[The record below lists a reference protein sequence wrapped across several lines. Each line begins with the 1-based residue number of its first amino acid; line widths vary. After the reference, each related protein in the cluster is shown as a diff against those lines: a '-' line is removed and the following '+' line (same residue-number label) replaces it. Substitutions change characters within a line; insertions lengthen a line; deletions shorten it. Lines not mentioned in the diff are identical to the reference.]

1 MTQTMPYSPGIRVLL
16 AGGGTGGHVYPAI
29 AIAHAVRSLRPTA
42 EIAFAGSRDRMEWQ
56 AVPKAGYP
64 IHEIAVQGLQ
74 RRLTAKNAMLP
85 FTVTKG
91 LMQAWSLIR
100 HFDAHA
106 VVGTGGYVA
115 LPVLLA
121 ARGQGVPTVIQ
132 EQNAYVGLTNRI
144 AARFASRIHVAFQ
157 EAADRLPAGAATVT
171 GNPVRAE
178 LADVVG
184 RDRAEARAKLG
195 FDGSAGDV
203 EAEQM
208 VFVFGGSLGSEALNT
223 AMERSVAELLQRPGL
238 AVYWQTGKRYHAG
251 IAERMAQRIGAGT
264 DRAGAARGA
273 RLKMV
278 PYVDDMASAYA
289 AADVVVCRSG
299 ALTCS
304 ELMLTGR
311 PSLLVP
317 SPNVTEDHQTLN
329 AQSLQRA
336 GAAEILPEADLEIR
350 LVERLCS
357 LLDNRPGL
365 RRMSEAAQSLARPQ
379 AAADIAHDVIELAEA
394 RL

>member
-1 MTQTMPYSPGIRVLL
+1 MTQMMPYRSGIRVLL

-29 AIAHAVRSLRPTA
+29 AIARAVQSRRPSA

-56 AVPKAGYP
+56 AVPKAGFP

-74 RRLTAKNAMLP
+74 RALTLRNARLP

-91 LMQAWSLIR
+91 LMQAWSLIK
-100 HFDAHA
+100 HFDAHV

-121 ARGQGVPTVIQ
+121 ARGRGVPTLIQ

-144 AARFASRIHVAFQ
+144 AARFADRIHVAFQ
-157 EAADRLPAGAATVT
+157 EAADRLPDGAAKVT

-178 LADVVG
+178 LADVAV
-184 RDRAEARAKLG
+184 RDRAEARAALG
-195 FDGSAGDV
+195 F
-203 EAEQM
+203 EAANREM
-208 VFVFGGSLGSEALNT
+208 VFVFGGSLGSLALNG
-223 AMERSVAELLQRPGL
+223 AMERVVADLLRRPGL
-238 AVYWQTGKRYHAG
+238 CVYWQTGQNYHADMV
-251 IAERMAQRIGAGT
+251 ERLR
-264 DRAGAARGA
+264 DRMTG
-273 RLKMV
+273 RLRVV
-278 PYVDDMASAYA
+278 PYVDDMATAYA

-329 AQSLQRA
+329 ARSLQQA
-336 GAAEILPEADLEIR
+336 GAAEILQETDLNSTLVDR
-350 LVERLCS
+350 LFS
-357 LLDNRPGL
+357 LLDNPAGL
-365 RRMSEAAQSLARPQ
+365 RRMSGAARSLARPG
-379 AAADIAHDVIELAEA
+379 AADDIAADVIQLAEA
-394 RL
+394 RS

>member
-1 MTQTMPYSPGIRVLL
+1 MMPYRSGIRVLL

-29 AIAHAVRSLRPTA
+29 AIAHAVQSRRPTA

-56 AVPKAGYP
+56 AVPKAGFP

-74 RRLTAKNAMLP
+74 RALTLKNARLP

-91 LMQAWSLIR
+91 LMQAWSLIK
-100 HFDAHA
+100 HFDAHV

-121 ARGQGVPTVIQ
+121 ARGRGVPTLIQ

-144 AARFASRIHVAFQ
+144 AARFADRIHVAFQ
-157 EAADRLPAGAATVT
+157 EAADRLPDGVAKVT

-178 LADVVG
+178 LADVAV
-184 RDRAEARAKLG
+184 RDRAEARAALG
-195 FDGSAGDV
+195 FEAAAGAGGSAEGADHG
-203 EAEQM
+203 QM
-208 VFVFGGSLGSEALNT
+208 VFVFGGSLGSLALNR
-223 AMERSVAELLQRPGL
+223 AMERVVADLLRRPGL
-238 AVYWQTGKRYHAG
+238 CVYWQTGRNYHADIVERLG
-251 IAERMAQRIGAGT
+251 DRMAG
-264 DRAGAARGA
+264 
-273 RLKMV
+273 RLRVV
-278 PYVDDMASAYA
+278 PYVDDMATVYA

-329 AQSLQRA
+329 ARSLQQA
-336 GAAEILPEADLEIR
+336 GAAEVLREADLEATLVDR
-350 LVERLCS
+350 LFS
-357 LLDNRPGL
+357 LLDNPAGL
-365 RRMSEAAQSLARPQ
+365 RRMSAAARSLARPT
-379 AAADIAHDVIELAEA
+379 AAADIAADVIQLAEA
-394 RL
+394 RS

>member
-1 MTQTMPYSPGIRVLL
+1 MTQMTPYNPGIRVLM

-29 AIAHAVRSLRPTA
+29 AIANAVRSRRPSA

-56 AVPKAGYP
+56 AVPQAGYP

-74 RRLTAKNAMLP
+74 RRLTMKNAMLP

-100 HFDAHA
+100 HFDANV

-121 ARGQGVPTVIQ
+121 ARGQGVPTLIQ
-132 EQNAYVGLTNRI
+132 EQNAYIGLTNRI

-157 EAADRLPAGAATVT
+157 EAADRLPKGAAKVT

-184 RDRAEARAKLG
+184 RNRAEARAKLG
-195 FDGSAGDV
+195 FDRSGGDDG
-203 EAEQM
+203 AEQV

-223 AMERSVAELLQRPGL
+223 AMERSVQDVLRRPGL

-251 IAERMAQRIGAGT
+251 IAARMAERMGAGT
-264 DRAGAARGA
+264 ARGA
-273 RLKMV
+273 RLKVV
-278 PYVDDMASAYA
+278 PYVEDMATAYA

-329 AQSLQRA
+329 ARSLQMA
-336 GAAEILPEADLEIR
+336 GAAEILPEADLNDR
-350 LVERLCS
+350 LVERLAA
-357 LLDNRPGL
+357 LLDNPAGL
-365 RRMSEAAQSLARPQ
+365 RRMSDAALSLALPQ
-379 AAADIAHDVIELAEA
+379 AAANIADDVIQLAEA
-394 RL
+394 RR

>member
-1 MTQTMPYSPGIRVLL
+1 
-16 AGGGTGGHVYPAI
+16 VYPAI
-29 AIAHAVRSLRPTA
+29 AIARAVQADRPTA

-56 AVPKAGYP
+56 VVPKAGFA

-74 RRLTAKNAMLP
+74 RRLTAKNALLP

-100 HFDAHA
+100 HFDAHV

-115 LPVLLA
+115 LPMLLA

-144 AARFASRIHVAFQ
+144 AARFADRIHVAFQ
-157 EAADRLPAGAATVT
+157 EAADRLPAGAAKVT

-178 LADVVG
+178 LADVAG
-184 RDRAEARAKLG
+184 RDRAEARAQLG
-195 FDGSAGDV
+195 FPASGSD
-203 EAEQM
+203 QL
-208 VFVFGGSLGSEALNT
+208 VFVFGGSLGSLALNRT
-223 AMERSVAELLQRPGL
+223 MERVVADILRRPGL
-238 AVYWQTGKRYHAG
+238 CVYWQTGPKYHAS
-251 IAERMAQRIGAGT
+251 ITARNS
-264 DRAGAARGA
+264 DRLRV
-273 RLKMV
+273 V
-278 PYVDDMASAYA
+278 PYVDDMATAYA

-329 AQSLQRA
+329 ARSLQRA
-336 GAAEILPEADLEIR
+336 GAAEILPEADLDAT
-350 LVERLCS
+350 LVERLFS
-357 LLDNRPGL
+357 LLDNPAGL
-365 RRMSEAAQSLARPQ
+365 RRMSAAARSLARPR
-379 AAADIAHDVIELAEA
+379 AAADIATDVIQLAEA
-394 RL
+394 RS